1 MPLYKINRIFKQAHS
16 REKPPAMFETMRQHN
31 QLAVVRLLVAVD
43 LNGTNEK
50 ENHVHR
56 LPYCILRKRA
66 VNAFCLLGIDENF
79 TASMAASSTIV
90 YTWHII
96 IHLDKSHKKK
106 TSVADATF
114 TSAV

>member
-1 MPLYKINRIFKQAHS
+1 MPLYKINRIYKQAHS

-66 VNAFCLLGIDENF
+66 VNAFCLLGIVCELF
-79 TASMAASSTIV
+79 A
-90 YTWHII
+90 II
-96 IHLDKSHKKK
+96 LNKKDGIHLINARFLNNDLQL
-106 TSVADATF
+106 
-114 TSAV
+114 